1 MPVIYDRVIFRS
13 RSAHKFESRG
23 DLPTRIKMSSTD
35 TSVSEPIVFDD
46 AAVTQWVQAC
56 SAEAAMR
63 AEGAPIGELA
73 AARTGVF
80 AGLVSLIAPSVNPE
94 TAFALLALLLGESSA
109 TATETEA
116 EDPIPAD
123 TQVTTVIED
132 DHTLNP
138 DLTSS

>member
-1 MPVIYDRVIFRS
+1 MNHEAAYQHVF
-13 RSAHKFESRG
+13 
-23 DLPTRIKMSSTD
+23 KMSSTE
-35 TSVSEPIVFDD
+35 SNQIVFDD
-46 AAVTQWVQAC
+46 AAVVQWVQAC

-94 TAFALLALLLGESSA
+94 AAFALLALLLGESSA
-109 TATETEA
+109 TAIETEV

-123 TQVTTVIED
+123 TPVTTVIED

>member
-1 MPVIYDRVIFRS
+1 MPVIYHRIIFRS

-23 DLPTRIKMSSTD
+23 GLPTRIKMSSID

-46 AAVTQWVQAC
+46 ASVVQWVQAC

-73 AARTGVF
+73 AARTGVV

-109 TATETEA
+109 TEAATATEAEP
-116 EDPIPAD
+116 EDPIPAINED
-123 TQVTTVIED
+123 AESSSDD
-132 DHTLNP
+132 DHP
-138 DLTSS
+138 

>member
-1 MPVIYDRVIFRS
+1 
-13 RSAHKFESRG
+13 
-23 DLPTRIKMSSTD
+23 MSLTD

-80 AGLVSLIAPSVNPE
+80 ADLVSLIAPSVNPE
-94 TAFALLALLLGESSA
+94 VAFALLALLLGESSA
-109 TATETEA
+109 TATATEA
-116 EDPIPAD
+116 EVEDPIPAIND
-123 TQVTTVIED
+123 DAESSSDDD
-132 DHTLNP
+132 DHP
-138 DLTSS
+138 

>member
-1 MPVIYDRVIFRS
+1 MPVIYDRVIFKS

-23 DLPTRIKMSSTD
+23 GLPTRIKMSLTD

-73 AARTGVF
+73 AARTGVV

-94 TAFALLALLLGESSA
+94 VAFALLALLLGESS
-109 TATETEA
+109 TEAATEA

-123 TQVTTVIED
+123 TQVATVIED
-132 DHTLNP
+132 DQTLNP

>member
-1 MPVIYDRVIFRS
+1 MPVIYDINIFRS

-23 DLPTRIKMSSTD
+23 GLQIRIKMSLTD

-73 AARTGVF
+73 AARTGVV

-109 TATETEA
+109 KMETEA

-123 TQVTTVIED
+123 TQVATVIED
-132 DHTLNP
+132 DQTLNP

>member
-1 MPVIYDRVIFRS
+1 MPVIYDRVIFKS

-23 DLPTRIKMSSTD
+23 DLQIRIKMSLTD

-73 AARTGVF
+73 AARTGVV

-94 TAFALLALLLGESSA
+94 VAFALLALLLGESS
-109 TATETEA
+109 TEAATEA

-123 TQVTTVIED
+123 TQVATVIED
-132 DHTLNP
+132 DQTLNP

>member
-1 MPVIYDRVIFRS
+1 MPVTYDRIIFKS
-13 RSAHKFESRG
+13 RSAHKFESRSG
-23 DLPTRIKMSSTD
+23 LPTRIKMSSTE
-35 TSVSEPIVFDD
+35 SNQIVFDD
-46 AAVTQWVQAC
+46 AAVAQWVQAC

-73 AARTGVF
+73 AARTGVV

-94 TAFALLALLLGESSA
+94 AAFALLALLLGESSV

>member
-1 MPVIYDRVIFRS
+1 MPVTYDRIIFKS
-13 RSAHKFESRG
+13 RSAYKFESRG
-23 DLPTRIKMSSTD
+23 GLPTRIKMSSTE
-35 TSVSEPIVFDD
+35 SNQIVFDD

-63 AEGAPIGELA
+63 AEGAPIGELTS
-73 AARTGVF
+73 ARTGVV

-94 TAFALLALLLGESSA
+94 VAFALLALLLGESSA
-109 TATETEA
+109 ETETEA

-123 TQVTTVIED
+123 TQVATVIED
-132 DHTLNP
+132 DQTLNP

>member
-1 MPVIYDRVIFRS
+1 MPVTYDRIIFKS

-23 DLPTRIKMSSTD
+23 GLPTRIKMSTTESNQ
-35 TSVSEPIVFDD
+35 IVFDD
-46 AAVTQWVQAC
+46 AAVAQWVQVC

-73 AARTGVF
+73 AARTGVV

-94 TAFALLALLLGESSA
+94 AAFALLALLLGESSV

>member
-1 MPVIYDRVIFRS
+1 
-13 RSAHKFESRG
+13 
-23 DLPTRIKMSSTD
+23 MSLTD

-63 AEGAPIGELA
+63 AEGAPIGELTS
-73 AARTGVF
+73 ARTGVV

-94 TAFALLALLLGESSA
+94 VAFALLALLLGESS
-109 TATETEA
+109 TEAATEA

-123 TQVTTVIED
+123 TQVATVIED
-132 DHTLNP
+132 DQTLNP

>member
-1 MPVIYDRVIFRS
+1 MPVIYDINIFRS

-23 DLPTRIKMSSTD
+23 DLQIRIKMSLTD

-63 AEGAPIGELA
+63 AEGAPIGELTS
-73 AARTGVF
+73 ARTGVV

-94 TAFALLALLLGESSA
+94 VAFALLALLLGESS
-109 TATETEA
+109 TEAATEA

-123 TQVTTVIED
+123 TQVATVIED
-132 DHTLNP
+132 DQTLNP

>member
-1 MPVIYDRVIFRS
+1 MIELFLGHSPHINLNRATIYQFVF
-13 RSAHKFESRG
+13 
-23 DLPTRIKMSSTD
+23 KMSLTD

-46 AAVTQWVQAC
+46 SAVTQWVQAC

-94 TAFALLALLLGESSA
+94 AAFALLALLLGESSA
-109 TATETEA
+109 TATETLAATEA
-116 EDPIPAD
+116 EPEDPVPAINED
-123 TQVTTVIED
+123 AESSSDD
-132 DHTLNP
+132 DHP
-138 DLTSS
+138 